1 MQVGDHVWADFGDGK
16 VLAHITQVA
25 HTNAAG
31 EEKYGVQ
38 APDGST
44 VALGYRE
51 PADRDAHHMGVRGW
65 NEGPGIPSPY
75 EQAMAVIGHVR
86 LYGDGFTGRC
96 SGIAR
101 SSWN

>member
-51 PADRDAHHMGVRGW
+51 PADRDAAG
-65 NEGPGIPSPY
+65 
-75 EQAMAVIGHVR
+75 
-86 LYGDGFTGRC
+86 
-96 SGIAR
+96 SGMTFWKLA
-101 SSWN
+101 